1 MVRRFDLH
9 RFLDKARIRDAI
21 AEAERSTSAPIHV
34 SIAPYFWGNVQRTAE
49 RAFRKHGLARTR
61 DRNGVL
67 FFVVPSRRQF
77 VVIGDVG
84 AHEALGQTVWES
96 VAAIMQEQFACGN
109 PTIGMAL
116 GIETIGRALARHFPR
131 E

>member
-1 MVRRFDLH
+1 MVRKIDLH
-9 RFLDKARIRDAI
+9 RFVDKARIREAI
-21 AEAERSTSAPIHV
+21 AETERSTSAPIHV

-61 DRNGVL
+61 ERNGVL
-67 FFVVPSRRQF
+67 FFVVPSRRTF
-77 VVIGDVG
+77 VIIGDVG

-96 VAAIMQEQFACGN
+96 VAAIMQEQFVCGN
-109 PTIGMAL
+109 HTIGMVL
-116 GIETIGRALARHFPR
+116 GIEKIGRALAQHFPR